1 MPNWIPIT
9 IDTLYEAKIA
19 ALIDACSS
27 AAKKAGQPDRVAGI
41 IQGVVD
47 YVRRKV
53 GSCAS
58 NQVDADLTTIPK
70 GLRDLTVD
78 LIIAR
83 LKGALEEPLTD
94 GEQKVIDRHEA
105 NLNRIAECKDVV
117 DQPDTPTTPEVQG
130 GPAVQLL
137 RPTSTS
143 QHPFR
148 NLGAS

>member
-1 MPNWIPIT
+1 MPNWIAIT

-19 ALIDACSS
+19 ALVDACDT
-27 AAKKAGQPDRVAGI
+27 AARKEGQPPRSPGI

-53 GSCAS
+53 ASCKT
-58 NQVDADLTTIPK
+58 NQVDEDLTTIPK
-70 GLRDLTVD
+70 GLRDLAVD
-78 LIIAR
+78 MIIAR
-83 LKGALEEPLTD
+83 LKGAIEEPLTD
-94 GEQKVIDRHEA
+94 AEQKVLDRHEA

-117 DQPDTPTTPEVQG
+117 DQPDTPVEPEVQG

-137 RPTSTS
+137 RPTSAT

-148 NLGAS
+148 NLGTS